1 MCARARRRSPSA
13 FDDISGRVLTLD
25 SGSRR
30 VRRGAWRGPDDG
42 LPVSAPFPAV
52 DIPGKVLLPK
62 MGTNGRMSGSTDP
75 AVRLFGSEVRAK
87 VLGVLAQSREPKTGY
102 RVSKILDTYPSKVYE
117 ALRDLE
123 DTPFVEVVGG
133 ARGKRYLL
141 ADEDLRKLLLRA
153 VRVAGED
160 DWFADRARRIE
171 EGRRVLERLPAMEVP
186 RVTGEPGPRAR
197 AVLRE
202 FARPRGKD
210 RILSKMG
217 LRTARRRPKRLARD

>member
-1 MCARARRRSPSA
+1 
-13 FDDISGRVLTLD
+13 
-25 SGSRR
+25 
-30 VRRGAWRGPDDG
+30 
-42 LPVSAPFPAV
+42 
-52 DIPGKVLLPK
+52 
-62 MGTNGRMSGSTDP
+62 MSGSTDP

-123 DTPFVEVVGG
+123 GTPFVEVVGG

-153 VRVAGED
+153 VRVASED
-160 DWFADRARRIE
+160 DWFADRARRNE
-171 EGRRVLERLPAMEVP
+171 EGRRVLERLPPMEVP
-186 RVTGEPGPRAR
+186 RVSGEPGPRAR

-217 LRTARRRPKRLARD
+217 LRTARRRAKRFARD